1 MAHTSNFYG
10 LTSRCKVPTSRPH
23 LSCDPEGRAGSSV
36 ADGLRIATKADTGRL
51 CSTNLHRLVTKPG
64 IKFFLRCQC
73 CRPMACR
80 LPLKK
85 KNELRRARTPSRC
98 RGSAAGLRGC
108 RPRRLCWPWSS
119 QVWAAVR
126 HNKSRTCTLGAR
138 PQCRVLIENSDTL
151 LRRHE
156 FRT

>member
-1 MAHTSNFYG
+1 MAHTSNFHG

-23 LSCDPEGRAGSSV
+23 LSSDPEGRAGSSV

-98 RGSAAGLRGC
+98 RGSAAGLINAVWSNTDPQPQLKKIGSAASRWMREQILLGV
-108 RPRRLCWPWSS
+108 PYVTGRLGGSP
-119 QVWAAVR
+119 
-126 HNKSRTCTLGAR
+126 
-138 PQCRVLIENSDTL
+138 
-151 LRRHE
+151 
-156 FRT
+156 